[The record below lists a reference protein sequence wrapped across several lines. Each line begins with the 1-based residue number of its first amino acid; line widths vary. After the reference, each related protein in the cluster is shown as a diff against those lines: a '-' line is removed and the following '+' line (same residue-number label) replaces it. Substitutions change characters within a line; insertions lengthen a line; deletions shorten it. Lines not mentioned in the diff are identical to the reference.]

1 MKLFIVILL
10 FSAAPILSQRED
22 RMRDLEA
29 IRLWEMA
36 QYMELTEDQIASAIK
51 IHRENAELTSLMHSR
66 RAQIIDELKTE
77 LSADGR
83 EEKLEA
89 LVEEIADI
97 DRNFHSIKEKEREK
111 MFDILTPV
119 QRAKFYIFQIE
130 FAKRIRENLRDRR

>member
-1 MKLFIVILL
+1 MKLFIVIIL
-10 FSAAPILSQRED
+10 FSATPILSQRED

-36 QYMELTEDQIASAIK
+36 QYMELTEDQIASAIR
-51 IHRENAELTSLMHSR
+51 IHREYSELTSLMHSR

-77 LSADGR
+77 LSANVR
-83 EEKLEA
+83 EEKLNA

-97 DRNFHSIKEKEREK
+97 DRNFHSIKEEEREK
-111 MFDILTPV
+111 MFETLTPA

-130 FAKRIRENLRDRR
+130 FAKRIRENLRGPR